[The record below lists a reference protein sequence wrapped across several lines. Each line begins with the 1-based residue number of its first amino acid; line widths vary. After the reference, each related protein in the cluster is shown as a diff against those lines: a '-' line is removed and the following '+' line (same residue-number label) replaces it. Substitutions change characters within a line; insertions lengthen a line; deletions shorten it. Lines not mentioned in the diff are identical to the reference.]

1 MKINKTKQHTPN
13 RIAKTK
19 LKKAAASA
27 VVRVKWEEPNARAGE
42 RESERESESEWTRVE
57 KNQLDEWNKK
67 KNHSRYCKYEHIFA
81 KSMNNQMGRK
91 KNASAKNNNKNGIN
105 NKNPAFCE
113 YTEIN
118 LPAIV
123 YARSGD
129 GGGLEREI

>member
-1 MKINKTKQHTPN
+1 MN
-13 RIAKTK
+13 
-19 LKKAAASA
+19 
-27 VVRVKWEEPNARAGE
+27 E
-42 RESERESESEWTRVE
+42 
-57 KNQLDEWNKK
+57 KK

-113 YTEIN
+113 YTKIN

-123 YARSGD
+123 YARSGE
-129 GGGLEREI
+129 GVERERDITAPILSIVAYIPHT